1 MQAPDASAVRNQ
13 LEHILASPVF
23 AKSPRMRRF
32 LKFVV
37 EETLNGRSDRIKEYA
52 IALEVF
58 DKNEKY
64 DPQADST
71 VRTEASKLRTR
82 LTRYYESEGREDTV
96 VISIPKGSY
105 IPVFDVRPNKRTVPA
120 TTNALPFGRAAYVAG
135 AAIVAGGI
143 WLSHVLRSPVPAP
156 RLIPLTSFPELEEYP
171 SVSPDGSQVA
181 FTWKGDIFVKQM
193 DGEGL
198 VQVTTDP
205 GLESRPSWSPD
216 GRQIAFV
223 RDDGVF
229 LVSALGGGERK
240 VAESA
245 GPAVWMP
252 DGSGLL
258 ITSRFAP
265 TALSIVV
272 VSLADGQK
280 RRLTFPHDRSMGD
293 VDMAVSPDGRTLA
306 FKRVVVQ
313 NGEIYVVPI
322 TGGEARQLT
331 RDNRMILGLTWTPD
345 GREIVFSSARTGWS
359 RLWRISAVPPGPAAG
374 FATPRPVE
382 GAGDDARFP
391 WISRSQKRG
400 ASSRLVY
407 QRYTRNFDIRRAEI
421 TGPEG
426 SPEHRLAPS
435 FALIASTRMD
445 FTPAIS
451 PDGKKIAFVSD
462 RSGARELWICDF
474 HGSNAIKLTSFAGP
488 DVVHPRWSSDGRRL
502 IFSALSGPKGNFE
515 SYTIGVGGGAPQRF
529 QADGDPSIA
538 HPILSVDGRWLY
550 FIHGP
555 LEGTAGLW
563 RMPSTGG
570 KPDLITKERAFRPE
584 ESLDGKVVF
593 YGKLG
598 TNGLWSVPADG
609 GEERQVLDSVMGR
622 NWTVTPKGIYYFDS
636 GGSPGTPGAVK
647 FYNLKTGAVNA
658 VGAVESTVSTDF
670 SGMSVSPD
678 GRWLLYSHVASTG
691 SDLMLL
697 DGFR

>member
-1 MQAPDASAVRNQ
+1 MS
-13 LEHILASPVF
+13 
-23 AKSPRMRRF
+23 RF
-32 LKFVV
+32 LRFIV
-37 EETLNGRSDRIKEYA
+37 EETLDGRSDGIKEYA

-58 DKNEKY
+58 QKNQNY

-71 VRTEASKLRTR
+71 VRTEASKLRSR
-82 LTRYYESEGREDTV
+82 LGRYYELEGRDDAV
-96 VISIPKGSY
+96 IISIPKGAY
-105 IPVFDVRPNKRTVPA
+105 VPVFEVRQHDLPVP
-120 TTNALPFGRAAYVAG
+120 PPQSVPRFRGAAYVAV
-135 AAIVAGGI
+135 AVLIVGGI
-143 WLSHVLRSPVPAP
+143 WISRALHSPPPSPKLA
-156 RLIPLTSFPELEEYP
+156 PLTSFPELEEYP
-171 SVSPDGSQVA
+171 SLSPDGSQVA
-181 FTWKGDIFVKQM
+181 FTWKDDIYVKQV
-193 DGEGL
+193 DGDGF
-198 VQVTTDP
+198 VQITKDP
-205 GLESRPSWSPD
+205 GVESRPSWSPD
-216 GRQIAFV
+216 GRQITFV
-223 RDDGVF
+223 RDGGVF
-229 LVSALGGGERK
+229 LVSALGGGERRI
-240 VAESA
+240 ADSA
-245 GPAVWMP
+245 GPPVWMP

-265 TALSIVV
+265 NALSIVV

-280 RRLTFPHDRSMGD
+280 RRLTFPHDRSIGD

-391 WISRSQKRG
+391 WISRPQKRG

-584 ESLDGKVVF
+584 ESPDGKVVF

-598 TNGLWSVPADG
+598 TNGLWSVPTDG

-636 GGSPGTPGAVK
+636 GGSPGTPRAVK
-647 FYNLKTGAVNA
+647 FYNFKTGAVNA